1 MSLRIELPEGTKA
14 LRIDPCET
22 KCVVRVKNLSL
33 KGYALAPQANGEQA
47 PNGDYV
53 FDTEDPQLVIHRLP
67 YQDGI
72 VELTFLAQPLTGLVR
87 ETVLAQN
94 GRIRWMEQTKA
105 WKLYQKIKPEGG
117 K

>member
-1 MSLRIELPEGTKA
+1 M
-14 LRIDPCET
+14 
-22 KCVVRVKNLSL
+22 
-33 KGYALAPQANGEQA
+33 QANGEQA

-53 FDTEDPQLVIHRLP
+53 FDTEDPQLVIPQLP
-67 YQDGI
+67 YQEGV

-87 ETVLAQN
+87 ETVLSQS

-105 WKLYQKIKPEGG
+105 WKLYRKIKPEGR